1 MTAFCLREVRA
12 FSIGVTRGGGR
23 LYDGDGVGSP
33 EMTFDAFSA
42 GQPAGHCNWRGK
54 AVIESS
60 SYPIVYQRCI
70 RSKPPSLTPHG
81 MIKYDGDGSD

>member
-1 MTAFCLREVRA
+1 MIAFCLREVRV

-33 EMTFDAFSA
+33 EMIFDAFSA
-42 GQPAGHCNWRGK
+42 GQPAGYCNWRGK

-60 SYPIVYQRCI
+60 SYLIVY
-70 RSKPPSLTPHG
+70 
-81 MIKYDGDGSD
+81 